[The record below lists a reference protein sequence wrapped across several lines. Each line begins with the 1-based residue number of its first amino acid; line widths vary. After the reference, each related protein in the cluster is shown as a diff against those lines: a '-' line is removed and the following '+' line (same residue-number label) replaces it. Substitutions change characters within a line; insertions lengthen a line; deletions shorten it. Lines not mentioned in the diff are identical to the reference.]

1 MVTSSPLHC
10 GGTVSDHTVS
20 DHTVSD
26 EAVSDEAVSDEA
38 GSDEAGS
45 DLTPVPSRK
54 PDAIA
59 REIELTRAE
68 LADTID
74 AIADRISP
82 KRAVSRGRQAV
93 RAQVS
98 SVTGR
103 GQNEPTR
110 VISLDEPAPAAQP
123 TPPSSQESA
132 APAEATMAPPVLS
145 GSGLATPAGPPASAG
160 VDPRL
165 LAAGAAVGAT
175 VALIAIR
182 RKRS

>member
-1 MVTSSPLHC
+1 MSNDTVPTSKGSTSS
-10 GGTVSDHTVS
+10 
-20 DHTVSD
+20 
-26 EAVSDEAVSDEA
+26 EAPAA
-38 GSDEAGS
+38 
-45 DLTPVPSRK
+45 SRK

-103 GQNEPTR
+103 SSDEPTR
-110 VISLDEPAPAAQP
+110 VISLDEP
-123 TPPSSQESA
+123 PSTSTGSVAGSA
-132 APAEATMAPPVLS
+132 SMATMRS
-145 GSGLATPAGPPASAG
+145 GAAAI
-160 VDPRL
+160 DRRL
-165 LAAGAAVGAT
+165 LVAGAAAGAVVG
-175 VALIAIR
+175 VIVLR